1 MTMLAAIAALAAA
14 TCLGYYCG
22 RRVGSTRSTWKK
34 RTSRLALGRLVISL
48 LVVLSARRIR
58 HSFAAERV
66 FTHFFHRSGLR
77 LIAPVELLR
86 GSVARTRT

>member
-1 MTMLAAIAALAAA
+1 MTVLAAIAALAAA
-14 TCLGYYCG
+14 SCLGYYCG

-34 RTSRLALGRLVISL
+34 RTSRIALGRLVISL

-58 HSFAAERV
+58 HSFRPERV
-66 FTHFFHRSGLR
+66 FTDALQRSGLR
-77 LIAPVELLR
+77 LIAPVGLLL

>member
-1 MTMLAAIAALAAA
+1 MTLLAAIAALAAA

-34 RTSRLALGRLVISL
+34 RTSRLALGRLMISL
-48 LVVLSARRIR
+48 LVVLSARQIR
-58 HSFAAERV
+58 RRFRAERV
-66 FTHFFHRSGLR
+66 FTDALQRSGLR
-77 LIAPVELLR
+77 VIAPVELLR